1 MWRNS
6 LVRLPVCFESRTTAA
21 SFRKLLDKKAYSYK
35 RTTSSRTYTKVSFV
49 IAHEKTAM
57 VYRYIID
64 DSKLKADIWEEN
76 PSSGNVTYI
85 EIESDDENAKHKLLK
100 EFALALP
107 RKPWEYTITQRIRN
121 GWFSQGIFRAKAK
134 WENYVK

>member
-1 MWRNS
+1 M
-6 LVRLPVCFESRTTAA
+6 VRLPVCFESRTTAA
-21 SFRKLLDKKAYSYK
+21 SFRKLLDKKEYSYK

-57 VYRYIID
+57 VYRYIIN

-85 EIESDDENAKHKLLK
+85 EIESDDEEAKSKLLK
-100 EFALALP
+100 EFALSLP
-107 RKPWEYTITQRIRN
+107 RKPWKYTFTQRIRN
-121 GWFSQGIFRAKAK
+121 GWFSQGIFRAKSK
-134 WENYVK
+134 WKNYVK

>member
-1 MWRNS
+1 M
-6 LVRLPVCFESRTTAA
+6 VKLPVCFESRTTAA
-21 SFRKLLDKKAYSYK
+21 SFRKLLDKKDYKYK
-35 RTTSSRTYTKVSFV
+35 RTTSSKTYTKVSFV

-76 PSSGNVTYI
+76 PSSGNITYI
-85 EIESDDENAKHKLLK
+85 EIESDDEYAKNELLK
-100 EFALALP
+100 EFALSLP
-107 RKPWEYTITQRIRN
+107 RKPWEYTFTQKIRN

-134 WENYVK
+134 WNNYVK

>member
-1 MWRNS
+1 M
-6 LVRLPVCFESRTTAA
+6 VRLPVCFESRTTAA
-21 SFRKLLDKKAYSYK
+21 SFRKLLDKKDYSYK

-64 DSKLKADIWEEN
+64 DSKLKVDIWEEN

-85 EIESDDENAKHKLLK
+85 EIESDDDEVKNKLLK
-100 EFALALP
+100 EFAFSLP
-107 RKPWEYTITQRIRN
+107 RKPWEYTFTQRIRN
-121 GWFSQGIFRAKAK
+121 GWFSQGIFRAKSK
-134 WENYVK
+134 WKNYLK

>member
-1 MWRNS
+1 M
-6 LVRLPVCFESRTTAA
+6 VRLPVCFESRTTAA
-21 SFRKLLDKKAYSYK
+21 SFRKLLDKKNYSYK

-49 IAHEKTAM
+49 ISHEKTAI

-85 EIESDDENAKHKLLK
+85 EIESDDKEAENELLK
-100 EFALALP
+100 EFAFSLP
-107 RKPWEYTITQRIRN
+107 RKPWEYKFTQRIRN
-121 GWFSQGIFRAKAK
+121 GWFSQGIFRAKSK
-134 WENYVK
+134 WEKYIK